1 MLFFETKFFWLFFI
15 FLIFYFSIKKTYR
28 PIAIIITSYVFYG
41 TWDWRFL
48 SLLVA
53 STTIDYYSALR
64 IENTD
69 NTRERKKWLLVSIGC
84 NLGLLGVFKYF
95 DFFSSQFQNLIGI
108 SGENQFLLNVILP
121 AGISFYTFQTLGYVI
136 DVYRRDQKAETSYW
150 NFAAFVSF
158 FPQLIAGPI
167 ERAGDL
173 LDQIKNPVPPKLNN
187 FYIGSRLFMIG
198 MMKKIVIAD
207 NLAKFVDPVFAD
219 PASQDPATLI
229 LAAYCFSFQIYCD
242 FSGYTD
248 MARGV
253 AKIIGIELSVNF
265 RFPYFA
271 QSIRSFWQR
280 WHITL
285 YSWFR
290 DYIYH
295 PLGGSKYGRAKTTRN
310 ILIIFAISGLWH
322 GAGWHFILWGLI
334 HGTYICAERAL
345 EDTRVGHIFARL
357 PAILKCVLIFHIVT
371 FAWIFFRSP
380 DLPIALVYLEGI
392 SGIFSQEWDFSW
404 TAAHLEY
411 ATYTLPMIGQ
421 STTIIL
427 YIGVLLVFIVPLIIF
442 EYYEKSMLNEFDRN
456 WPIDAKI
463 LFYATLATLMFW
475 FNAEGNPSFIYF
487 QF

>member
-15 FLIFYFSIKKTYR
+15 FLFIYFSIKKKYR
-28 PIAIIITSYVFYG
+28 PIAIIVASYVFYG

-48 SLLVA
+48 SLLIA
-53 STTIDYYSALR
+53 STTIDYFSALR
-64 IENTD
+64 IEASEDTNV
-69 NTRERKKWLLVSIGC
+69 RKNWLFVSIAC

-95 DFFSSQFQNLIGI
+95 DFFSSQFQILIGV
-108 SGENQFLLNVILP
+108 SSENELLLNIILP

-136 DVYRRDQKAETSYW
+136 DVYRKDHKAETSYW
-150 NFAAFVSF
+150 SFAAFVSF

-167 ERAGDL
+167 ERASHL
-173 LDQIKNPVPPKLNN
+173 LGQIKNPVPPKLTN
-187 FYIGSRLFMIG
+187 FYLGSQLFMIG
-198 MMKKIVIAD
+198 MAKKIVIAD
-207 NLAKFVDPVFAD
+207 NLAKFVDPAFAD

-253 AKIIGIELSVNF
+253 AKIIGIDLSVNF

-290 DYIYH
+290 DYIYR
-295 PLGGSKYGRAKTTRN
+295 PLGGSKYGAAKTTRN
-310 ILIIFAISGLWH
+310 ILVIFAISGLWH
-322 GAGWHFILWGLI
+322 GAGWQFILWGLI

-345 EDTRVGHIFARL
+345 EDTRIGHIFVRL
-357 PAILKCVLIFHIVT
+357 PTIVKCVLTFHIVT

-380 DLPIALVYLEGI
+380 DLPLALVYLEGI
-392 SGIFSQEWDFSW
+392 SGIFFQEWNFSW
-404 TAAHLEY
+404 TAVPLEY
-411 ATYTLPMIGQ
+411 ATYALPMIGQ

-427 YIGVLLVFIVPLIIF
+427 YVCALLIFAAPLVIC
-442 EYYEKSMLNEFDRN
+442 EYYVKIRPNEFDRR
-456 WPIDAKI
+456 WPSDAKI
-463 LFYATLATLMFW
+463 FFYASLALVMFW
-475 FNAEGNPSFIYF
+475 FNAEGNPAFIYF